1 MWDKSIAE
9 LRTGL
14 RAGEFSAA
22 ELCAE
27 CLDRIGA
34 AQPRLNAFVTLD
46 AERALAAARAADEAL
61 EHGEDS
67 DLTGLP
73 VVHKDNFCTAGLKT
87 TCGSRMLA
95 DFVPPYDST
104 ATANIAAAG
113 AITLGKT
120 NMDEF
125 AMGSSTEHSHFGTV
139 RNPWDLDR
147 VPGGSSGGS
156 AAAVAAGLIPFATG
170 SDTGGS
176 IRQPAA
182 FCGVTGIKPSYG
194 RVSRYGLVAFASSL
208 DQAGAIGRSAEDCA
222 WLLKAMSGHDPRD
235 STSVERE
242 VEDYPAL
249 LDLDVGGL
257 KIGLPREYWHGI
269 DEDVAAATMRAVDE
283 LIRLGA
289 QVSEVS
295 MPNAPL
301 AVSTY
306 YLIAPAECSSN
317 LSRFDGV
324 RYGHR
329 CEAPRNLADLYSRSR
344 AEGFGAEV
352 KRRILVGTYAL
363 SAGYYEAYY
372 GKAMRARHLIADD
385 FRRAFESV
393 DVLISPTA
401 PTVAFGVGEK
411 EGDPIAMYSADV
423 NTVAVNLAGVPAIS
437 VPGESASGLPV
448 GVQMIGRYFDEA
460 RLLALAHQL
469 QRATDWHTRRPEE
482 IAGEAGR

>member
-1 MWDKSIAE
+1 MWDKSVAE
-9 LRTGL
+9 LRAGL
-14 RAGEFSAA
+14 REREFSAA
-22 ELCAE
+22 ELSAE
-27 CLDRIGA
+27 CIARIRT
-34 AQPRLNAFVTLD
+34 AQPRLNAFITLD
-46 AERALAAARAADEAL
+46 EERAHDAARAADRVLAR
-61 EHGEDS
+61 DQAR
-67 DLTGLP
+67 DLTGIP
-73 VVHKDNFCTAGLKT
+73 IVHKDNFCTAGLKT

-95 DFVPPYDST
+95 GFVPPYELT
-104 ATANIAAAG
+104 ATANIRDAG
-113 AITLGKT
+113 AVTLAKT

-125 AMGSSTEHSHFGTV
+125 AMGSSTEHSYFGAV
-139 RNPWDLDR
+139 QNPWDTSR

-194 RVSRYGLVAFASSL
+194 RVSRWGLVAFASSL
-208 DQAGAIGRSAEDCA
+208 DQAGALGRSAEDCA
-222 WLLKAMSGHDPRD
+222 WLLKAMAGYDPRD
-235 STSVERE
+235 STSIERE

-249 LDLDVGGL
+249 LEQDLSGL
-257 KIGLPREYWHGI
+257 RVGLPREYWQGI
-269 DEDVAAATMRAVDE
+269 DAEVGAAVMRAVDE
-283 LIRLGA
+283 FKRLGA
-289 QVSEVS
+289 RVSEVS
-295 MPNAPL
+295 MPNAHL

-306 YLIAPAECSSN
+306 YIIAPAECSSN
-317 LSRFDGV
+317 LSRYDGV

-329 CEAPRNLADLYSRSR
+329 CEQPRNLADLYFRSR